1 MAARNRIR
9 VIEKA
14 EGPDNRQA
22 LPYFCATSGMGAM
35 IIPAE
40 IRTTEDLRNYLAKT
54 MNDLR
59 QGKITVAQAQAVN
72 REAARMVKQL
82 NKRLHEA

>member
-1 MAARNRIR
+1 
-9 VIEKA
+9 
-14 EGPDNRQA
+14 
-22 LPYFCATSGMGAM
+22 M